1 MLAPSR
7 SELSLAPTLGY
18 LALAVIAG
26 VFVVDGNLHALSGR
40 LLAPRQA
47 ALATTVIAGGARP
60 QQDLED
66 PELGELG
73 AAGNDDGGS
82 TEAGE
87 AGESAPAHE
96 LAAAPEAAA
105 GTAAAPQ
112 PLLLESCIEG
122 SHASCK
128 QHSLDSFRAA
138 LAKARAGS
146 LGRPLRLS
154 MFGDSVVATDEI
166 PGRLRQR
173 MSAELGD
180 GGPGFVF
187 AQPPHRFCSHAAISR
202 SSQGTWSTYAVS
214 STGVR
219 DRLYGFGG
227 STAQTAGGGF
237 GARVKGEPVTR
248 VAVHY
253 LSAPRGGALSV
264 LGDDPS
270 TPLATVETR
279 EAQATARVAQVAVP
293 GGAQRISVRS
303 DGVMRLFGVVLER
316 DSGAVV
322 DNLGIVSVTAK
333 NFVRNDRAHWAE
345 QVGARAPDLVL
356 VMIGANEAQWL
367 TGGANEMAE
376 YTEQF
381 TAALAPIR
389 KGKAACLVVAPLD
402 QVEVREAAIVS
413 RKVAARMAEA
423 QRAAAAAAG
432 CAFFDTLRWMGGSGS
447 AVRWRR
453 RGWLGGDYIHLTRK
467 GSDKLGDALFAELF
481 GPAAPGGA
489 TP

>member
-1 MLAPSR
+1 MIAPSR

-47 ALATTVIAGGARP
+47 ALVTTVIAGGAGP
-60 QQDLED
+60 QQALEE
-66 PELGELG
+66 PELGERDAVG
-73 AAGNDDGGS
+73 NNDDDSS
-82 TEAGE
+82 TEPGE
-87 AGESAPAHE
+87 PPASHE

-105 GTAAAPQ
+105 GAATPQ
-112 PLLLESCIEG
+112 PLLIESCIEG

-128 QHSLDSFRAA
+128 QRSLDSFRAA

-173 MSAELGD
+173 MTAELGD

-187 AQPPHRFCSHAAISR
+187 AQPPHRFCAHAAITR
-202 SSQGTWSTYAVS
+202 SSQGTWNTYAVS

-237 GARVKGEPVTR
+237 GARIKGEPVTR

-270 TPLATVETR
+270 TPLATIETR

-293 GGAQRISVRS
+293 GGAQRVSVRS
-303 DGVMRLFGVVLER
+303 DGAMRLFGVVLER

-389 KGKAACLVVAPLD
+389 KGKAACLVVSPLD

-423 QRAAAAAAG
+423 QHAAAAAAG

-447 AVRWRR
+447 AARWRR

-481 GPAAPGGA
+481 GSAAPGGA
-489 TP
+489 RP